1 VSESVDLRSP
11 RTIHIVGVGGVGMAP
26 IAGALA
32 AMGHRV
38 SGSDHLE
45 VPILDQVRAAGVRVI
60 VGHAVDNIP
69 ADVDVVAYS
78 TAVPIDNI
86 ELVEAARR
94 SILVV
99 HRSQLLAAMAATKP
113 TIGVAGTHGKTTT
126 SAMITHV
133 LAEMDI
139 APSFVIGG
147 NLVDRGLGAA
157 WNDGGWFVVEADESD
172 GSGFTI
178 PCAAIVVT
186 NIEPDHLEF
195 HGTVEN
201 LHRAFGAFMASSDGP
216 CVVCADDPVAAE
228 LGGERGARTYGT
240 AAGAD
245 YQIIDPRSDR
255 GGSRFTLV
263 VDGVEQGAIRL
274 PVPGIHN
281 IRNAT
286 AALAVLGEL
295 GLDLHNAMGAL
306 STFAGVSR
314 RFQFRGERNGI
325 TFVDDFAHLP
335 TEIAAAVAAA
345 HDGGWQRVVAVFQPH
360 RYSRT
365 ESLWR
370 EFADAFVGADELIIT
385 DVYAAA
391 EKPRPGVTGMLIVD
405 AVSGA
410 HPDQSITYVPERF
423 AVAEHLAV
431 HLRSGDICLS
441 IGAGDITQL
450 AAEVLGMLESAEGV
464 G

>member
-1 VSESVDLRSP
+1 
-11 RTIHIVGVGGVGMAP
+11 MAP

-32 AMGHRV
+32 AMGHQV

-45 VPILDQVRAAGVRVI
+45 VPILAQVRAAGVRVI
-60 VGHAVDNIP
+60 VGHAIDNIP

-78 TAVPIDNI
+78 TAVPQDNI
-86 ELVEAARR
+86 ELVEASRR
-94 SILVV
+94 AIPVV
-99 HRSQLLAAMAATKP
+99 HRSQLLAAMAETKS
-113 TIGVAGTHGKTTT
+113 TIAVAGTHGKTTT

-133 LAEMDI
+133 LDRLGI
-139 APSFVIGG
+139 PPSFVIGG
-147 NLVDRGLGAA
+147 DLVDRGLGAA

-178 PCAAIVVT
+178 GCSAIIVT

-195 HGTVEN
+195 HGSVEN
-201 LHRAFGAFMASSDGP
+201 LHRAFASFMASCSGP

-228 LGGERGARTYGT
+228 LGHELGARTYGT
-240 AAGAD
+240 DGSAD
-245 YQIIDPRSDR
+245 YLIVDPRSDR
-255 GGSRFTLV
+255 GGSTFGLV
-263 VDGVEQGAIRL
+263 VDGTAVGRVRL

-295 GLDLHNAMGAL
+295 GLDLVRCTDAL
-306 STFAGVSR
+306 GSFAGVSR
-314 RFQFRGERNGI
+314 RFQFRGERDDI

-345 HDGGWQRVVAVFQPH
+345 HDGGWGRVVAVFQPH

-370 EFADAFVGADELIIT
+370 EFADAFLGADELILT

-391 EKPRPGVTGMLIVD
+391 EAPRPGVTGMLIVD
-405 AVSGA
+405 AVSAA
-410 HPDQSITYVPERF
+410 HPDQAITYIPERG
-423 AVAEHLAV
+423 ALAQHLATI
-431 HLRSGDICLS
+431 LRPGDICLT
-441 IGAGDITQL
+441 IGAGDITRL
-450 AAEVLGMLESAEGV
+450 SAEVLALLDDLDGRP
-464 G
+464 

>member
-1 VSESVDLRSP
+1 MTEPVDLRTS

-45 VPILDQVRAAGVRVI
+45 VPILDQVRAAGVRVM
-60 VGHAVDNIP
+60 VGHSIDNIP
-69 ADVDVVAYS
+69 SDVDVVAYS
-78 TAVPIDNI
+78 TAVPLDNL
-86 ELVEAARR
+86 ELVEASRR
-94 SILVV
+94 SIPVV

-126 SAMITHV
+126 SAMIAHV
-133 LAEMDI
+133 LTEIGI
-139 APSFVIGG
+139 APSYVIGG
-147 NLVDRGLGAA
+147 DLVDRGLGAA

-178 PCAAIVVT
+178 GCSAIVVT

-195 HGTVEN
+195 HGSVEN
-201 LHRAFGAFMASSDGP
+201 LHRAFRSFMASTTGP
-216 CVVCADDPVAAE
+216 CVVCADDPVAAGIGRE
-228 LGGERGARTYGT
+228 LGARSYGT
-240 AAGAD
+240 AATAD
-245 YQIIDPRSDR
+245 YRIIDPGSER
-255 GGSRFTLV
+255 GSSSFALE
-263 VDGVEQGAIRL
+263 VDGVIRGSVRL

-295 GLDLHNAMGAL
+295 EVDLDRAVVAL
-306 STFAGVSR
+306 GSFAGVSR
-314 RFQFRGERNGI
+314 RFQFRGERDGI

-345 HDGGWQRVVAVFQPH
+345 HDGGWGRVVAVFQPH

-370 EFADAFVGADELIIT
+370 EFADAFIGADELILT

-391 EKPRPGVTGMLIVD
+391 EAPRAGVSGKLIVE
-405 AVSGA
+405 AVSAA
-410 HPDQSITYVPERF
+410 HPDQPITYVAERS
-423 AVAEHLAV
+423 ALAGHLAAR
-431 HLRSGDICLS
+431 LRPGDLCLT
-441 IGAGDITQL
+441 IGAGDITRV
-450 AAEVLGMLESAEGV
+450 ATEVIDLLDGPEGAR
-464 G
+464 

>member
-1 VSESVDLRSP
+1 VSEPIDLQMA

-60 VGHAVDNIP
+60 VGHSIDNIP

-78 TAVPIDNI
+78 TAVPLDNL
-86 ELVEAARR
+86 ELAEASRR
-94 SILVV
+94 SIPVV

-133 LAEMDI
+133 LAEVGV

-147 NLVDRGLGAA
+147 DLVDRGLGAA

-172 GSGFTI
+172 GSGFAI
-178 PCAAIVVT
+178 GCSAIVVT

-195 HGTVEN
+195 HGSVEN
-201 LHRAFGAFMASSDGP
+201 LHRAFGAFMASTDGP
-216 CVVCADDPVAAE
+216 CVVCADDPVVEGLGRE
-228 LGGERGARTYGT
+228 LGARTYGT
-240 AAGAD
+240 AVTAD
-245 YQIIDPRSDR
+245 YRIVDPRSER
-255 GGSRFTLV
+255 GSSTFDLV
-263 VDGVEQGAIRL
+263 VDGDMRVPIRL

-295 GLDLHNAMGAL
+295 GVDVERAAL
-306 STFAGVSR
+306 ALGSFAGVSR
-314 RFQFRGERNGI
+314 RFQFRGESNGI

-345 HDGGWQRVVAVFQPH
+345 HDGGWGRVVAVFQPH

-365 ESLWR
+365 QSLWR
-370 EFADAFVGADELIIT
+370 EFADAFVGADELILT

-391 EKPRPGVTGMLIVD
+391 EAPRAGVTGKLIVD
-405 AVSGA
+405 AVSAA
-410 HPDQSITYVPERF
+410 HPDQAITYVAER
-423 AVAEHLAV
+423 AALAGHLAAQ
-431 HLRSGDICLS
+431 LQPGDLCLT
-441 IGAGDITQL
+441 IGAGDITGL
-450 AAEVLGMLESAEGV
+450 SSEIMDVLDGSGSAR
-464 G
+464 

>member
-1 VSESVDLRSP
+1 MSEAVDLRRS
-11 RTIHIVGVGGVGMAP
+11 RNIHIVGVGGVGMAP

-38 SGSDHLE
+38 TGSDHLE

-69 ADVDVVAYS
+69 TDVDVVAYS
-78 TAVPIDNI
+78 TAVPLDNI
-86 ELVEAARR
+86 EIVEASRR
-94 SILVV
+94 AVMVV

-133 LAEMDI
+133 LSEMDT

-147 NLVDRGLGAA
+147 DLVDRGLGAA
-157 WNDGGWFVVEADESD
+157 WKEGGWFVVEADESD

-178 PCAAIVVT
+178 PCAAIIVT

-195 HGTVEN
+195 HGTVDN
-201 LHRAFGAFMASSDGP
+201 LHRAFADFMASTDGP
-216 CVVCADDPVAAE
+216 RVVCADDPVAGE
-228 LGGERGARTYGT
+228 LGSELGARTYGT
-240 AAGAD
+240 SAGAH
-245 YQIIDPRSDR
+245 YRIIDPRSDR
-255 GGSRFTLV
+255 GGSSFGLAI
-263 VDGVEQGAIRL
+263 DGIEQGTVRL

-295 GLDLHNAMGAL
+295 GLDMAKAMVAL
-306 STFAGVSR
+306 GTFAGVSR

-345 HDGGWQRVVAVFQPH
+345 HDGGWGRVIAVFQPH

-370 EFADAFVGADELIIT
+370 EFADAFIGADELIGT

-391 EKPRPGVTGMLIVD
+391 EAPRPGVTGMLIVD
-405 AVSGA
+405 AVSAA
-410 HPDQSITYVPERF
+410 HPDQSITYVPERS
-423 AVAEHLAV
+423 ALAAHLAA
-431 HLRSGDICLS
+431 HLQPGDLCLT
-441 IGAGDITQL
+441 IGAGDITRL
-450 AAEVLGMLESAEGV
+450 SSEIIGLLDGDEVHQ
-464 G
+464 

>member
-1 VSESVDLRSP
+1 MSEPVDLHTS

-45 VPILDQVRAAGVRVI
+45 VPILDQVRAAGVHVI
-60 VGHAVDNIP
+60 VGHSIDNVP
-69 ADVDVVAYS
+69 PDADVVAYS
-78 TAVPIDNI
+78 TAVPLDNL

-94 SILVV
+94 SIPVV

-133 LAEMDI
+133 LGGIGI

-147 NLVDRGLGAA
+147 DLVDRGLGAA

-172 GSGFTI
+172 GSGFSI
-178 PCAAIVVT
+178 GCSAIVVT

-195 HGTVEN
+195 HGSVEN
-201 LHRAFGAFMASSDGP
+201 LHRSFSMFMASTGGP
-216 CVVCADDPVAAE
+216 CVVCADDPVAAGLGRE
-228 LGGERGARTYGT
+228 LGARTYGT
-240 AAGAD
+240 AADAD
-245 YQIIDPRSDR
+245 YRIVDPRSER
-255 GGSRFTLV
+255 GGSTFDLM
-263 VDGVEQGAIRL
+263 VDGARRGPVRL

-295 GLDLHNAMGAL
+295 GVDLDGAAAAL
-306 STFAGVSR
+306 SSFAGVSR
-314 RFQFRGERNGI
+314 RFQFRGERDGI

-335 TEIAAAVAAA
+335 TEITAAVAAA
-345 HDGGWQRVVAVFQPH
+345 HDGGWGRVVAVFQPH

-370 EFADAFVGADELIIT
+370 QFADAFVGADELIIT

-391 EKPRPGVTGMLIVD
+391 EAPRPGVTGELIVD
-405 AVSGA
+405 AVRAA
-410 HPDQSITYVPERF
+410 HPDQAIVY
-423 AVAEHLAV
+423 VAERSALAGHLAAR
-431 HLRSGDICLS
+431 LQSGDLCLT
-441 IGAGDITQL
+441 IGAGDITRL
-450 AAEVLGMLESAEGV
+450 SSEVIDLLDGAGGV
-464 G
+464 R

>member
-1 VSESVDLRSP
+1 VPESVDLRSP

-45 VPILDQVRAAGVRVI
+45 VPILDQVRGAGVRVI

-133 LAEMDI
+133 LAEMGI

-157 WNDGGWFVVEADESD
+157 WNEGGWFVVEADESD

-201 LHRAFGAFMASSDGP
+201 LHRAFGAFMASSGGP
-216 CVVCADDPVAAE
+216 CVVCIDDPVAAE
-228 LGGERGARTYGT
+228 LGRERGARTYGT
-240 AAGAD
+240 ASGAE
-245 YQIIDPRSDR
+245 YRIIDPLSDR
-255 GGSRFTLV
+255 GGSTFTLV
-263 VDGVEQGAIRL
+263 VDGVELGAVRL

-295 GLDLHNAMGAL
+295 GLDLENAMSAL

-314 RFQFRGERNGI
+314 RFQSRGERNGI

-365 ESLWR
+365 ELLWQ

-391 EKPRPGVTGMLIVD
+391 EKPRPGVTGKLIVD
-405 AVSGA
+405 AVSVA

-423 AVAEHLAV
+423 ALAEHLVV
-431 HLRSGDICLS
+431 HLRPGDICLS
-441 IGAGDITQL
+441 IGAGDITRL
-450 AAEVLGMLESAEGV
+450 ASEVLEVLESDEGIR
-464 G
+464 

>member
-1 VSESVDLRSP
+1 VSEPVDLRSA

-69 ADVDVVAYS
+69 GDVDVVAYS
-78 TAVPIDNI
+78 TAVPLDNI

-133 LAEMDI
+133 LAELRI

-157 WNDGGWFVVEADESD
+157 WNEGGWFVVEADESD

-201 LHRAFGAFMASSDGP
+201 LHRAFGAFLASSDGP

-228 LGGERGARTYGT
+228 LGGEHGARTYGT
-240 AAGAD
+240 ADGAD
-245 YQIIDPRSDR
+245 YRIIDPRSDR
-255 GGSRFTLV
+255 SGSTFTLV
-263 VDGVEQGAIRL
+263 VDGVDLGAVQL

-295 GLDLHNAMGAL
+295 GLDLKNAMGAL
-306 STFAGVSR
+306 RTFAGVSR

-325 TFVDDFAHLP
+325 TFIDDFAHLP

-365 ESLWR
+365 ESLWQ
-370 EFADAFVGADELIIT
+370 EFADAFVGADELILT

-391 EKPRPGVTGMLIVD
+391 ETPRPGVSGMLIVD
-405 AVSGA
+405 AVSAA
-410 HPDQSITYVPERF
+410 HPDQSITYVSERV
-423 AVAEHLAV
+423 ALAEHLAV
-431 HLRSGDICLS
+431 QLRPGDICLS

-450 AAEVLGMLESAEGV
+450 ASEVLDMLDSDEGIR
-464 G
+464 